1 MSRLL
6 GIDLGTRRIGLAL
19 ADTDTAAVRPLA
31 TLRRGSPERDIAL
44 LARLIE
50 EQEVDELV
58 IGLPRN
64 MDGSEGQQAADTR
77 AWADDVAGRLDRPI
91 CWRDERLSSERAEAR
106 LGRLRR
112 GRGGGPPSPAARAAH
127 RASIDREAARLILQA
142 ELDARRQAASGPPA
156 SAPPASGPPAAG
168 R

>member
-19 ADTDTAAVRPLA
+19 ADTDTAELRPLA
-31 TLRRGSPERDIAL
+31 TLRRGSPERDVAL
-44 LARLIE
+44 LGRLIE
-50 EQEVDELV
+50 EQDVDELV

-77 AWADDVAGRLDRPI
+77 AWADDVAVRLDRPI

-112 GRGGGPPSPAARAAH
+112 GRSGGPPSPAARAAH
-127 RASIDREAARLILQA
+127 RAGIDREAARLILQA
-142 ELDARRQAASGPPA
+142 ELDARRL
-156 SAPPASGPPAAG
+156 PASGQPAAD